1 MKPASTSPTLLER
14 VRDPRDARAWSE
26 FDARY
31 GDLILRYCLRRGL
44 QHSDADDVRQA
55 VLVRLARALP
65 GFRYNPAAGRFR
77 SFLGRIAHNE
87 VARFLGRQAPAAARV
102 LGIDGGCAAP
112 EASAALDPAWER
124 EWMLHH
130 VRRALA
136 EVRQRFDAASVLVFE
151 RLLAGEAPA
160 EVAGALGLSETAV
173 YKIKQRV
180 RERLSE
186 YVAAQIALEESPGAS
201 RAEPSPRGR

>member
-14 VRDPRDARAWSE
+14 IRDPQDARAWSE

-55 VLVRLARALP
+55 VLMRLARALP
-65 GFRYNPAAGRFR
+65 DFRYDPAVGRFR
-77 SFLGRIAHNE
+77 GFLGRIAHNE
-87 VARFLGRQAPAAARV
+87 VARFLGRQTPGAARV
-102 LGIDGGCAAP
+102 LGIDDGRAAP
-112 EASAALDPAWER
+112 DASAALDPVWER

-136 EVRQRFDAASVLVFE
+136 EVRQRFDPASVLVFE
-151 RLLAGEAPA
+151 RLLAGDAPA
-160 EVAGALGLSETAV
+160 DVAGALGLSETAV

-201 RAEPSPRGR
+201 RPEPSPRGQ